1 MSLYRAESVSENTS
15 LWGRLFAP
23 AQPDDIVTDA
33 IIFEHPLN
41 ERCRTLLRLSHLFE
55 QLAFHTP
62 RQSEW
67 DSRAALTALLDIA
80 AILARADI
88 KSDLLKEMDRYRGS
102 LDRIAGRPGVDS
114 GRLTAV
120 LKDIHDV
127 EQAIRLVQGQL
138 GHALRSD
145 EFLTSILQ
153 RSSIPGGS
161 FDFDLPQFHHWL
173 QRPHAQRAT
182 QLAVWLH
189 SITSVRQAVDLSV
202 GLIRN
207 SANPV
212 RERAVNGLFQRTLD
226 NQLPAQMVRIL
237 LPADSGL
244 FAEVSGSKHRFAVR
258 FMAVGEDLHP
268 AACKQDVDFLL
279 TTCVI

>member
-1 MSLYRAESVSENTS
+1 MSLYRTGFVSENAP
-15 LWGRLFAP
+15 LWGRLVNPAP
-23 AQPDDIVTDA
+23 ADDTVTDA

-41 ERCRTLLRLSHLFE
+41 ERCRTLLRLSHLFD

-67 DSRAALTALLDIA
+67 DSRAALSALLDVA
-80 AILARADI
+80 AILSRADI

-102 LDRIAGRPGVDS
+102 LDRITGRPGVDS
-114 GRLTAV
+114 SRLKAV
-120 LKDIHDV
+120 LNDINNV
-127 EQAIRLVQGQL
+127 EQSLRRVQGQL
-138 GHALRSD
+138 GQALRTD
-145 EFLTSILQ
+145 EFLTAVLQ

-161 FDFDLPQFHHWL
+161 FDFDLPQYHHWL
-173 QRPHAQRAT
+173 QRPHSERT
-182 QLAVWLH
+182 HQLTVWAHHVAPVKEAVAL
-189 SITSVRQAVDLSV
+189 AV

-226 NQLPAQMVRIL
+226 NQLPAQMIRII
-237 LPADSGL
+237 LPGDSGL

-258 FMAVGEDLHP
+258 FMKMGEGLHP
-268 AACKQDVDFLL
+268 TANSDDIDFLL

>member
-1 MSLYRAESVSENTS
+1 MSLYRTVFVSENAP
-15 LWGRLFAP
+15 LWGTLDAP
-23 AQPDDIVTDA
+23 ANPDDTVTDA

-67 DSRAALTALLDIA
+67 DSRAALSALLDVA
-80 AILARADI
+80 AILSRADI

-114 GRLTAV
+114 SRLQAV
-120 LKDIHDV
+120 LKDIQQV
-127 EQAIRLVQGQL
+127 EQALRMVQGQL
-138 GHALRSD
+138 GQPLRSD
-145 EFLTSILQ
+145 DFLTAVLQ

-161 FDFDLPQFHHWL
+161 FDFDLPQYHHWL
-173 QRPHAQRAT
+173 KRPHTERAQ
-182 QLAVWLH
+182 QLAVWSH
-189 SITSVRQAVDLSV
+189 SVASVKQAVDLAV
-202 GLIRN
+202 TLIRN

-226 NQLPAQMVRIL
+226 NQIPIQMVRIL
-237 LPADSGL
+237 LPAESGL
-244 FAEVSGSKHRFAVR
+244 LAEVSGSKHRFAVR
-258 FMAVGEDLHP
+258 FMQVGDDLHP
-268 AACKQDVDFLL
+268 VACSEDIDFLL

>member
-1 MSLYRAESVSENTS
+1 
-15 LWGRLFAP
+15 
-23 AQPDDIVTDA
+23 VTDQ
-33 IIFEHPLN
+33 ITFEHPLN

-55 QLAFHTP
+55 QFAFHTP

-67 DSRAALTALLDIA
+67 DSRAALGALLDIA

-114 GRLTAV
+114 SRLNAV
-120 LKDIHDV
+120 LQDIRAV
-127 EQAIRLVQGQL
+127 EQSLRQVQGQL
-138 GHALRSD
+138 GQSLRTD

-173 QRPHAQRAT
+173 HRPHAERAA
-182 QLAVWLH
+182 QLGGWLDTIASVHRAVEL
-189 SITSVRQAVDLSV
+189 SIS
-202 GLIRN
+202 LIRN

-212 RERAVNGLFQRTLD
+212 KEKATNGLFQRTLD
-226 NQLPAQMVRIL
+226 NQLPVQMLRLIL
-237 LPADSGL
+237 PVDSGL
-244 FAEVSGSKHRFAVR
+244 FAEVSGSKHRFTVR
-258 FMAVGEDLHP
+258 FMSVNGDLHP
-268 AACKQDVDFLL
+268 RACGDDVEFLL